1 VLNSIQTARREP
13 ILAERGLT
21 MTIINWREKA
31 GASFYNGGWVKTV
44 TGIDKTKSNG
54 YCFEGDFISGA
65 DKGLTE
71 VDDGF
76 YIVCDIQGS
85 RRHPERNFGLFQVQG
100 DNVEQVLDWVQGG
113 DWALQIRDKVA
124 DILAAD
130 QEDGPVEFT
139 GDEMRLLEQLKALAP
154 DRLEMVLKA
163 LRK

>member
-1 VLNSIQTARREP
+1 
-13 ILAERGLT
+13 
-21 MTIINWREKA
+21 M
-31 GASFYNGGWVKTV
+31 
-44 TGIDKTKSNG
+44 
-54 YCFEGDFISGA
+54 
-65 DKGLTE
+65 
-71 VDDGF
+71 
-76 YIVCDIQGS
+76 
-85 RRHPERNFGLFQVQG
+85 
-100 DNVEQVLDWVQGG
+100 QGG